1 MLERNRSAL
10 ETLRCPADLRLVP
23 RATRFYEDPAV
34 VDAIAELATGWYDR
48 YIPSSAH

>member
-1 MLERNRSAL
+1 
-10 ETLRCPADLRLVP
+10 LVP

-34 VDAIAELATGWYDR
+34 VDAIPELATGWYDR